1 MTILLVALSVAVR
14 RIRVQAHLYNYT
26 SHFDVKANAKVSTTK
41 GRQSF
46 MRQTD
51 FILLVH

>member
-14 RIRVQAHLYNYT
+14 RIRVHLYNYT

-41 GRQSF
+41 GR
-46 MRQTD
+46 
-51 FILLVH
+51 